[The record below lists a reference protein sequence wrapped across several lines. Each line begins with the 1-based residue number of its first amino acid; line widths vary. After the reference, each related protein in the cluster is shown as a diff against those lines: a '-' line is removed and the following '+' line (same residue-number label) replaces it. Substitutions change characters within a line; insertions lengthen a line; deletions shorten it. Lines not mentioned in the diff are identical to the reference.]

1 MIQTFNLSKS
11 FGSFTAVDGVNLEIQ
26 PGEIYGF
33 LGPNGAGKTT
43 ILMMILGVLKPSKGT
58 VQILG
63 QPLERDPFG
72 IKRRI
77 GVVVEAQNYYE
88 DMTPWEYLMFFGRLY
103 QVEGAEGRAQMLLER
118 VGLWKWRN
126 VLLSG
131 FSSGMQRKLS
141 MVRALLHSPDILIL
155 DEPVANLDPYGIIQ
169 IRELLADEHAAGRTI
184 LISSHILSEVER
196 MASRIGILA
205 HGRLLFE
212 DTMDNLKRRS
222 GGRRQIEI
230 ELADPVN
237 GIAKVLQS
245 LTFVD
250 ELKQN
255 GNRLTLFTQGDRDYR
270 SDVGRALTAQ
280 GAVVQGM
287 RSVEPTLE
295 EAFITITEE
304 HVQDWARSKNGS

>member
-1 MIQTFNLSKS
+1 M
-11 FGSFTAVDGVNLEIQ
+11 
-26 PGEIYGF
+26 
-33 LGPNGAGKTT
+33 
-43 ILMMILGVLKPSKGT
+43 
-58 VQILG
+58 G
-63 QPLERDPFG
+63 QPLERDPFA

-88 DMTPWEYLMFFGRLY
+88 EMTTWEYLMFFGRLY
-103 QVEGAEGRAQMLLER
+103 QVEGAEKRAQELLER
-118 VGLWKWRN
+118 LGLWKWRN

-141 MVRALLHSPDILIL
+141 MARALLHSPDILIL
-155 DEPVANLDPYGIIQ
+155 DEPVANLDPYGIVQ

-212 DTMDNLKRRS
+212 DTMANLKRRS
-222 GGRRQIEI
+222 GGRRRIEI
-230 ELADPVN
+230 ELADPAN
-237 GIAKVLQS
+237 GIANVLSS
-245 LTFVD
+245 LAFVD

-255 GNRLTLFTQGDRDYR
+255 GNRLTLFTEGDRDYR

-287 RSVEPTLE
+287 QSIEPTLE

-304 HVQDWARSKNGS
+304 HVRDWARSKNGI

>member
-1 MIQTFNLSKS
+1 VN
-11 FGSFTAVDGVNLEIQ
+11 DVNLDIH

-43 ILMMILGVLKPSKGT
+43 TLMMILGVLKPSRGT
-58 VQILG
+58 VRIMG
-63 QPLERDPFG
+63 RPLEQDPFA

-88 DMTPWEYLMFFGRLY
+88 EMTSWEYLMFFGRLY
-103 QVEGAEGRAQMLLER
+103 QVEGAEKRAQTLLER
-118 VGLWKWRN
+118 LGLWKWRN

-141 MVRALLHSPDILIL
+141 MARALLHSPDILIL
-155 DEPVANLDPYGIIQ
+155 DEPVANLDPFGIVQ

-212 DTMDNLKRRS
+212 DTMENLKRRS
-222 GGRRQIEI
+222 GGRRRIEI

-237 GIAKVLQS
+237 GIAKVLS
-245 LTFVD
+245 NLTFVD

-255 GNRLTLFTQGDRDYR
+255 GNRLTLFTRGDRDYR

-287 RSVEPTLE
+287 QSVEPTLE

-304 HVQDWARSKNGS
+304 HVQDWARSKNDS